1 MTDLNKIKATLLK
14 MKSQLDASG
23 ISQIGIF
30 GSYLKGEETSQSDVD
45 ILIDIVR
52 PTKLDYLKLITIED
66 QLSKELGTTVDLVL
80 KSSLK
85 PHLGKK
91 ILQEVM
97 YL

>member
-14 MKSQLDASG
+14 MKSQLEASG